1 MSSIQ
6 SPPRIEPWAPHGLKL
21 PAGFKPP
28 QVGLRHTAA
37 HDPRV
42 GHLFGYQVGA
52 QQWPQIA
59 LLGFQCDEGVRR
71 NQGRDGAANAPD
83 AIRDALY
90 RMTPD
95 HNPAFAKLLAHAT
108 DFGNLQLKSDLG
120 DSQATLGGVIAE
132 CLAHGT
138 IPIVLGGGHE
148 TAYGHFLGYVKAERS
163 VRVLNW
169 DAHPDVRHLIDGH
182 GHSGSPFRQAIE
194 HPSKRCTRYDVAG
207 LLPHAV
213 ADAHATFVTDHGG
226 HIWWR
231 HELIRDT
238 VEAISGAAHGP
249 TMVSFDIDAVDQA
262 FAPGVSAPATGG
274 LTPDL
279 WLHAAY
285 CAGANPQVSSMDLVE
300 MNPKQDRDGQTAR
313 LAALTVWMFLKGVA
327 SRTK

>member
-1 MSSIQ
+1 MSSTQ
-6 SPPRIEPWAPHGLKL
+6 SPPRAEPWISRGLTV

-28 QVGLRHTAA
+28 QVGLRHTAP
-37 HDPRV
+37 HDSRIGHLIGYDVDAQHWPRV
-42 GHLFGYQVGA
+42 
-52 QQWPQIA
+52 A

-71 NQGRDGAANAPD
+71 NHGRDGAANAPD
-83 AIRDALY
+83 AIREALY

-95 HNPAFAKLLAHAT
+95 HDPAFAQLLARAT

-120 DSQATLGGVIAE
+120 ESQATLGAVIAT
-132 CLAHGT
+132 CLEHDT

-148 TAYGHFLGYVKAERS
+148 TAYGHFLGYVKAGRS

-169 DAHPDVRHLIDGH
+169 DAHPDVRSLIDGH

-207 LLPHAV
+207 LLAHAV
-213 ADAHATFVTDHGG
+213 AGAHAAFVTEHGG

-238 VEAISGAAHGP
+238 VEAISGATHGP
-249 TMVSFDIDAVDQA
+249 SMVSFDIDAVDQA

-279 WLHAAY
+279 WLHAAW
-285 CAGANPQVSSMDLVE
+285 CAGANAQVSSMDLVE
-300 MNPKQDRDGQTAR
+300 MNPKHDRDGQTAR

-327 SRTK
+327 SRAR